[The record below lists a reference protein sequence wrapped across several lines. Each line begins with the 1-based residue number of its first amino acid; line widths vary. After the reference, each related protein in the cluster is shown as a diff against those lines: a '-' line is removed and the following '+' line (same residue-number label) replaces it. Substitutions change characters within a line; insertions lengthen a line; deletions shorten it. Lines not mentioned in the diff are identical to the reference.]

1 VSAHGVWGRRQRLEP
16 EVETDSLCE
25 WSVQDWGGLCCAECG
40 LAGFFG
46 KRALKVGWEGVEHV
60 YMTCACVS

>member
-1 VSAHGVWGRRQRLEP
+1 MSAPGVWGGRQRLRQ
-16 EVETDSLCE
+16 EVETDALCG
-25 WSVQDWGGLCCAECG
+25 WFVQDGRAESG

-46 KRALKVGWEGVEHV
+46 KRALKVGWEGVEHM